1 MSELKPCPFCG
12 SSSPALDYYEISCPQ
27 ELGTIVVCNDCGAS
41 ATSIVGWNTRPN
53 EDALTAA
60 LREANE
66 DAARLAH
73 SNTWVQVD
81 DDGISAACIHCGK
94 HAKYERD
101 VIHRPDCPITLHR
114 ARVGGGE

>member
-1 MSELKPCPFCG
+1 MSDRATLRRLLREHAEAV
-12 SSSPALDYYEISCPQ
+12 STEIAFIKEDAILRLFDATQSEHDAQ
-27 ELGTIVVCNDCGAS
+27 VV
-41 ATSIVGWNTRPN
+41 
-53 EDALTAA
+53 ALTAA

-114 ARVGGGE
+114 ARVGGAV